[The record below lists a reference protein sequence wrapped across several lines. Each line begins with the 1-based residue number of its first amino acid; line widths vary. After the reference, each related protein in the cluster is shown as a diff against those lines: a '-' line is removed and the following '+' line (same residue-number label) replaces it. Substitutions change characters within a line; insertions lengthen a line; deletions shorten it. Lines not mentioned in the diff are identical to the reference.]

1 MKYKEDVVM
10 KNNSKLNGR
19 LKLYMQW
26 PILMTLPLLGLNVW
40 VYTFDKKSGMI
51 FSAGVAVYLI
61 VVTILYF
68 YNKAGL
74 FTETMEFAAQ
84 YGTKQNKLLMEL
96 GVPYAILMTDGKI
109 LWANEQFAQAIGTE
123 DWQETYL
130 SRYIS
135 DLNRSAF
142 PKDEET
148 SVSKEV
154 ECLEREYTAEMKL
167 ISIDD
172 GFEGNSHF
180 LQIPE
185 EEAYLVAVHLHDT
198 TELNES
204 LRQIDSQKLVSGLI
218 YIDNYDEVI
227 ESVEEVRQSLLIALI
242 DRRINQYIANMD
254 GIVKKMEKDK
264 YFVVL
269 KKEKFHLME
278 KERFSLLE
286 EVKNVSVGNK
296 VPATLSIGLGY
307 GMDTYI
313 AGYNYARVAI
323 DLALARGGDQAVIK
337 TAEGIQYYGG
347 KREQANKNT
356 RVKARVKAEA
366 LREFMTAKEHVIVMG
381 HHLPDVDS
389 FGAAIGIYCA
399 AVSMGKRVN
408 IVINDVSASLR
419 PVYEAYRNSIPDA
432 DEVFVNSKEV
442 EDLAGENT
450 MVVVVDCNRPKMTE
464 CERLLKI
471 CKTIVVL
478 DHHRQS
484 EDAIDN
490 AILSYIE
497 PYASS
502 ACEMVAEVLQYFSDD
517 LELKDIEAN
526 CLYAGIIIDT
536 NNFTNRAGV
545 RTFEAAAYLRRN
557 GADVTAV
564 RKLLRDD
571 MASYRAKAGIIS
583 SAEVYEDV
591 YAIAVGDHLDVESPT
606 IVGAQAANDL
616 LNIEGIKASFVLT
629 VYNDRIYISARAID
643 EVNVQIIMERL
654 GGGGHIN
661 AAGAQLEY
669 TDMKRAVR
677 ELKEVINQMTEEG
690 DI

>member
-1 MKYKEDVVM
+1 MKK
-10 KNNSKLNGR
+10 NSKLNGR
-19 LKLYMQW
+19 LRLYMQW
-26 PILMTLPLLGLNVW
+26 PNLMTLPLLAMNVW
-40 VYTFDKKSGMI
+40 IFTVDKKSGAIM
-51 FSAGVAVYLI
+51 SVGVILYFII
-61 VVTILYF
+61 VTLLYF
-68 YNKAGL
+68 YNKSGL
-74 FTETMEFAAQ
+74 FTETLEFAAK
-84 YGTKQNKLLMEL
+84 YGTEQNRLLMEL
-96 GVPYAILMTDGKI
+96 SVPYAILMRDGKI
-109 LWANEQFAQAIGTE
+109 LWANEQFARAIGTD
-123 DWQETYL
+123 DWEETYL

-135 DLNRSAF
+135 ELNRSAF

-148 SVSKEV
+148 VVSLDV
-154 ECLEREYTAEMKL
+154 ECQDREYAAEIKL
-167 ISIDD
+167 VSIDD
-172 GFEGNSHF
+172 GFEMDGHY

-185 EEAYLVAVHLHDT
+185 EEAYLVAVHLQDN

-227 ESVEEVRQSLLIALI
+227 DSVEEVRQSLLVALI
-242 DRRINQYIANMD
+242 DRRINQYIANLD

-307 GMDTYI
+307 GMDTYV

-323 DLALARGGDQAVIK
+323 DLALARGGDQAVVK

-347 KREQANKNT
+347 KREQSSKNT

-399 AVSMGKRVN
+399 AVSMGKKVN
-408 IVINDVSASLR
+408 IVLNDVSASLR
-419 PVYEAYRNSIPDA
+419 PIYEAYRNSIPDA
-432 DEVFVNSKEV
+432 DEVFVNSKEA
-442 EDLAGENT
+442 EELAGENT

-484 EDAIDN
+484 EDAIEN

-583 SAEVYEDV
+583 NVEVYSKV
-591 YAIAVGDHLDVESPT
+591 YAIAVGDHMDVESPT

-661 AAGAQLEY
+661 AAGAQLDY
-669 TDMKRAVR
+669 TDMNKAVR
-677 ELKEVINQMTEEG
+677 ELKVVIDQMTDEG
-690 DI
+690 EI